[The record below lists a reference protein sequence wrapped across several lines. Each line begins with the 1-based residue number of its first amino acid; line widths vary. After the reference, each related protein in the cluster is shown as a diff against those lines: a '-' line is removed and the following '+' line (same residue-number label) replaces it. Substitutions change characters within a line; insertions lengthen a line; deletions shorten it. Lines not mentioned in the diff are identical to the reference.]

1 MKDTDAVTGQGDGS
15 AEAVNMAEVG
25 RLVSKV
31 AHDINNPLAAI
42 IGFADLLQ
50 VERSPEKQQRYARII
65 SGQAE
70 RARKLVENLVMHAR
84 QKAPQMRAL
93 DVNALVSHVITLREI
108 QLDVEGIRLSSSLA
122 PGLPQ
127 VDGDAHQLSQV
138 IYNVLLNAEQAV
150 TSRSGP
156 REILVET
163 ALGDGEVVIR
173 VKDNG
178 VGMEE
183 DVRTQMFEAFFTTRN
198 KGGGSGLGLS
208 VSRDIVSRHEGR
220 IEVESTKGVGTTMA
234 IHLPAHAVE
243 PVGASPAATS
253 GLQGRTVL
261 VVEDQEYLLDLYGE
275 LFSALGC
282 KVLRGQSVDEALAH
296 CRAGGVDL
304 IVLNYRLPDRGAQR
318 LVNTLRA
325 ELPALTTRAIAITV
339 DPLDVATRQW
349 LDSEKVAS
357 IAKPFTLEEIQTLAT
372 KVLSASTHA

>member
-1 MKDTDAVTGQGDGS
+1 
-15 AEAVNMAEVG
+15 
-25 RLVSKV
+25 
-31 AHDINNPLAAI
+31 
-42 IGFADLLQ
+42 
-50 VERSPEKQQRYARII
+50 
-65 SGQAE
+65 
-70 RARKLVENLVMHAR
+70 
-84 QKAPQMRAL
+84 
-93 DVNALVSHVITLREI
+93 
-108 QLDVEGIRLSSSLA
+108 
-122 PGLPQ
+122 
-127 VDGDAHQLSQV
+127 
-138 IYNVLLNAEQAV
+138 
-150 TSRSGP
+150 
-156 REILVET
+156 
-163 ALGDGEVVIR
+163 
-173 VKDNG
+173 
-178 VGMEE
+178 MEE